1 MTPTIFCDN
10 LQTVGVVTKQEDK
23 LFTRLR
29 HVDVHQHWLRQE
41 VAAGRVS
48 VQWKPTNLMPA
59 DGLTKILA
67 RQKHAE
73 FVQQLGLR
81 DVESCLSKIKEQDSP
96 DLASLTHW
104 Y

>member
-1 MTPTIFCDN
+1 MVLTIYCDN
-10 LQTVGVVTKQEDK
+10 LQTVGVVTKEEDK

-41 VAAGRVS
+41 VADGQIS

-59 DGLTKILA
+59 DGLTKILV

-73 FVQQLGLR
+73 FVKQLGLR
-81 DVESCLSKIKEQDSP
+81 DVKEHLPNAGPESP
-96 DLASLTHW
+96 DSGSLTHW
-104 Y
+104 H